1 MPATLIDCESEY
13 LEPSVCSSGRQHTR
27 LAITL
32 AVTAALIAPVSGH
45 DRDWPREKTDGYRHH
60 HPAPGVR
67 YYRSPEVIV
76 ERERS
81 EEERSRCLEPVRGLG
96 TQWVGTE
103 GALAA
108 ARKDWMERVRYD
120 HGESF
125 VDMSHAVD
133 VESRCGRVSI
143 GKILGRVTYR
153 CEIVGRP
160 CKARFEQGEATRT
173 ASVAPPPAP
182 APPSTATPPA
192 TRPPLAV
199 LRLFK
204 LSLGRHH
211 DRPVPEQP
219 ADKRQPSAHLAALFM
234 GHIVMGALGTM
245 ESAPVSAIAF
255 AHKLLNAAFEFPI
268 LYRALSI
275 STSSSD

>member
-1 MPATLIDCESEY
+1 M
-13 LEPSVCSSGRQHTR
+13 
-27 LAITL
+27 
-32 AVTAALIAPVSGH
+32 TAALIAPVSGH
-45 DRDWPREKTDGYRHH
+45 DQDWPRAKAHAYRHH
-60 HPAPGVR
+60 HLAPGVR
-67 YYRSPEVIV
+67 YFRSPEIIV

-81 EEERSRCLEPVRGLG
+81 EDERGRCLEPVSGLG
-96 TQWVGTE
+96 TQWIGAE

-133 VESRCGRVSI
+133 VGSRCGRVSI
-143 GKILGRVTYR
+143 GKFLGRVTYR
-153 CEIVGRP
+153 CEIMARP
-160 CKARFEQGEATRT
+160 CKARFEQGAAIKT
-173 ASVAPPPAP
+173 ASAAAPLTTAAPTIAPSPPA
-182 APPSTATPPA
+182 ATPPA
-192 TRPPLAV
+192 RPPLAV

-204 LSLGRHH
+204 LSLGRQSAP
-211 DRPVPEQP
+211 PVPELP
-219 ADKRQPSAHLAALFM
+219 ADKRPPSVHLTALFI

-245 ESAPVSAIAF
+245 ESAPTSAIAF

-275 STSSSD
+275 STSSD